1 MNFTKFFIT
10 LVFLAFAGSGCK
22 SLASGSH
29 EITQITD
36 GCSLGKFFFSLDNF
50 GEAIIS
56 NDSETMKL
64 EAMKFEKKISF
75 DGKDFLLIEY
85 GVFRSPYF
93 DWKENSQELIVHFW
107 VAANEIEAQ
116 KAARARSDYYQ
127 RGKFIITVTGKNCQL
142 YIDSF
147 GKLYADAEGNLEIS
161 PLKIDVK
168 TYEFPVIG
176 LSKIIYSLP
185 DSKKR

>member
-93 DWKENSQELIVHFW
+93 DWKENPRELIVHFW
-107 VAANEIEAQ
+107 VAANEIDAQ
-116 KAARARSDYYQ
+116 KAAKIRPDYYQ
-127 RGKFIITVTGKNCQL
+127 RGKFIITATGKNCQL

-147 GKLYADAEGNLEIS
+147 RKLYVGTEGNLEIS
-161 PLKIDVK
+161 PLRIDTK
-168 TYEFPVIG
+168 TNEFPNTG
-176 LSKIIYSLP
+176 LLKIVYSLANP
-185 DSKKR
+185 K